1 MSSGRTF
8 ARVITLAV
16 IATVLTGLTLGQSA
30 SAAPAARP
38 VVVNGDLGV
47 ASQFPFLVAL
57 LSADRVQKEG
67 AFQAQFCGGTLTTP
81 TTVVTA
87 AHCVVDQ
94 KTGSIQGPSEI
105 LIGIGPTLR
114 GDDLRLL
121 KVTQVTPSPDYKRS
135 SAANDVAVLTL
146 AEPVT
151 DIPYLQPI
159 SVEEAANATA
169 SGSGVRVAGWG
180 NTSTS
185 GKTFPDAFRVGNLVI
200 FPDASCGAGAPFTI
214 GGYTFKGFGS
224 SDADARVM
232 LCAAGLTN
240 DGRVID
246 SCNGDSG
253 GPLVAGDGDG
263 ARLVGIVSWGEDCAI
278 DLPGVY
284 TRVASQLDFLI
295 ANKAIAVPKPGPT
308 DIPAVAPTLSATP
321 QSARIVVGFVAGDAA
336 PITAFAATVVDPAT
350 GQVWNCFAEPR
361 RDGTP
366 SYCAVD
372 GLVNGTSYDVTGIAG
387 NANGNSPV
395 AGPIPVT
402 PAAVPV
408 VGRITKA
415 STANRGTTAFRVSRT
430 DANGSTLVSTRVVC
444 TPVDGGARRGA
455 PVKAGRAVITAM
467 RSVRYSCVLR
477 AQNEVGIAESL
488 PIIVTPR
495 R

>member
-1 MSSGRTF
+1 MI
-8 ARVITLAV
+8 ARAIAMAV
-16 IATVLTGLTLGQSA
+16 IASVLATLTTGQTA
-30 SAAPAARP
+30 TAAPTASPRI
-38 VVVNGDLGV
+38 VNGAPGNG
-47 ASQFPFLVAL
+47 AEFPYLVAL
-57 LSADRVQKEG
+57 LTAARVEEEG

-94 KTGSIQGPSEI
+94 KTGNVLAPSTI
-105 LIGIGPTLR
+105 LIGLGTSLR
-114 GDDLRLL
+114 GDDLRLVH
-121 KVTQVTPSPDYKRS
+121 VTAVTPNPDYRRA
-135 SAANDVAVLTL
+135 SAANDVAILTL

-159 SVEEAANATA
+159 PVEEVANATA
-169 SGSGVRVAGWG
+169 PGSAVRVAGWG
-180 NTSTS
+180 NTSAS
-185 GKTFPDAFRVGNLVI
+185 GKSFPDAFRVGNLVI
-200 FPDASCGAGAPFTI
+200 FPDASCGGGAPFTI
-214 GGYTFKGFGS
+214 GSYTFKGFSS

-253 GPLVAGDGDG
+253 GPLVSGQGDG

-284 TRVASQLDFLI
+284 TRVASQLDFPI

-336 PITAFAATVVDPAT
+336 PITAFAATVVDPVT
-350 GQVWNCFAEPR
+350 GQAWNCFAEPR
-361 RDGTP
+361 RDGAP

>member
-1 MSSGRTF
+1 MNSGRTI

-16 IATVLTGLTLGQSA
+16 IAAVLASLTLGQTA
-30 SAAPAARP
+30 TAAPAARP
-38 VVVNGDLGV
+38 VVVNGDLGDG
-47 ASQFPFLVAL
+47 AQFPFLVAL
-57 LSADRVQKEG
+57 LTADRVEKEG

-94 KTGSIQGPSEI
+94 KTGSVKGPSAI
-105 LIGIGPTLR
+105 LVGIGSTLR
-114 GDDLRLL
+114 GDDLRILQ
-121 KVTQVTPSPDYKRS
+121 VVQVTPNPDYKRA
-135 SAANDVAVLTL
+135 SASNDVAVLTL

-151 DIPYLQPI
+151 NVPYLQPI
-159 SVEEAANATA
+159 PIEEVEGATA
-169 SGSGVRVAGWG
+169 PGSVVRVAGWG
-180 NTSTS
+180 NTSAS
-185 GKTFPDAFRVGNLVI
+185 GKSFPDAFRVGNLVI
-200 FPDASCGAGAPFTI
+200 FPDASCGSGAPFTI
-214 GGYTFKGFGS
+214 GNYTFKGFGS

-240 DGRVID
+240 DGKVID

-253 GPLVAGDGDG
+253 GPLVAGQGDG

-295 ANKAIAVPKPGPT
+295 ANKAIAIPKPSPP
-308 DIPAVAPTLSATP
+308 DIPTVAPTLSATA
-321 QSARIVVGFVAGDAA
+321 QSARIVVGFVAGDTAA
-336 PITAFAATVVDPAT
+336 ITAFAATVVDPAT

-372 GLVNGTSYDVTGIAG
+372 GLVNGTAYDVTGFAG
-387 NANGNSPV
+387 SPNGNSPV
-395 AGPIPVT
+395 AGPISVA

-408 VGRITKA
+408 VGKITKT
-415 STANRGTTAFRVSRT
+415 TATSRGTTTFRVSRS
-430 DANGSTLVSTRVVC
+430 DANGGTLISTRVVC

-455 PVKAGRAVITAM
+455 PVKAGRAVIAAM

-477 AQNEVGIAESL
+477 AQNEVGLAESL
-488 PIIVTPR
+488 PTIITPR